1 MPSSPISQSPAGKSG
16 KAISREERPKKGLRS
31 RSAPNLN
38 RSMEKASSAQGLQPE
53 GPRAIISRRAA
64 DRLRAGHVWVY
75 RSDVE
80 QLAPPESPSRLI
92 AVLDSRGATLGTALY
107 SSSSQ
112 IALRMVS
119 GRSLDQAGWISLF
132 RDQLRSAIQFRAKT
146 PGVEVSATD
155 SCRLVFSEAD
165 FLPGLIADKYNDLV
179 VVQFLTQGM
188 DTADVRAAFLDVVVE
203 EIGPKAVYERRDSR
217 IQGLEEL
224 GAAASGSL
232 FQAGNVE
239 TAADSSSTIFQLNG
253 LRFYYDING
262 GQKTGAF
269 LDQRENYAAAA
280 LHCRG
285 EALDV
290 CTYQGGF
297 ALHMA
302 RVCARVTGI
311 DASREALEV
320 AERNLELNAKT
331 IGAVPVDWINANA
344 FDLLRDWSA
353 TGARFDSIVL
363 DPPAFAKSKRA
374 AEGALRGYK
383 ELNLRALK
391 MLRPGGTLVTC
402 SCSHHVGIEEF
413 TGAVTAAASD
423 ARRQVRLLERRGA
436 AADHPVLL
444 AVPETEY
451 LKYLICRVE

>member
-1 MPSSPISQSPAGKSG
+1 
-16 KAISREERPKKGLRS
+16 
-31 RSAPNLN
+31 
-38 RSMEKASSAQGLQPE
+38 
-53 GPRAIISRRAA
+53 
-64 DRLRAGHVWVY
+64 
-75 RSDVE
+75 
-80 QLAPPESPSRLI
+80 
-92 AVLDSRGATLGTALY
+92 
-107 SSSSQ
+107 
-112 IALRMVS
+112 
-119 GRSLDQAGWISLF
+119 
-132 RDQLRSAIQFRAKT
+132 
-146 PGVEVSATD
+146 
-155 SCRLVFSEAD
+155 
-165 FLPGLIADKYNDLV
+165 
-179 VVQFLTQGM
+179 
-188 DTADVRAAFLDVVVE
+188 VRAVFLDVVVE
-203 EIGPKAVYERRDSR
+203 EVGPKAVYERRDSR
-217 IQGLEEL
+217 IQELEEL
-224 GAAASGSL
+224 GDAASGPL
-232 FQAGNVE
+232 FRAKNVE
-239 TAADSSSTIFQLNG
+239 TTANSNSTIFQLNG
-253 LRFYYDING
+253 LRFHYDVNG

-269 LDQRENYAAAA
+269 LDQRENYAAGA

-285 EALDV
+285 DALDV

-297 ALHMA
+297 ALHLA

-320 AERNLELNAKT
+320 AERNLELNQEA
-331 IGAVPVDWINANA
+331 IGAVPVDWVEANA

-413 TGAVTAAASD
+413 TGVVTAAASD

-444 AVPETEY
+444 TVPETEY
-451 LKYLICRVE
+451 LKCLICRVD